1 MDLYGLIGKSLKHS
15 FSKQY
20 FTEKFQRE
28 NIADSQYELFE
39 LASADQVKTLIENN
53 PDLRGLNV
61 TIPYK
66 QDIYALVDSL
76 DMQSAG
82 KIGAVNTIKIF
93 KDGTTKGYNS
103 DYYGFR
109 QSLKEWLDKLNYDI
123 YGVSALVLGTGGA
136 SKAVVVALQDMQIP
150 YQWVSRN
157 KSENT
162 ISYTELTQST
172 IENHKLIINTTPLG
186 MYPATEDF
194 PPIPYQYLGNDHL
207 LYDLVYNPLETK
219 FMQMGK
225 AQGAQ
230 VMNGLEMLYMQ
241 AEKSWEI
248 WNNQDRE

>member
-1 MDLYGLIGKSLKHS
+1 MNLYGLIGKTLKHS

-28 NIADSQYELFE
+28 IIADSQYELYE
-39 LASADQVKTLIENN
+39 LASADQVKSLIKDN

-66 QDIYALVDSL
+66 QDIFSLVDSL
-76 DMQSAG
+76 DMNSAG

-93 KDGTTKGYNS
+93 RDGTTKGYNS

-109 QSLKEWLDKLNYDI
+109 QSLEEWLHNLNYEST
-123 YGVSALVLGTGGA
+123 GLSALVLGTGGA
-136 SKAVVVALQDMQIP
+136 SKAVVVALQDMNIP
-150 YQWVSRN
+150 CQWVSRN

-162 ISYTELTQST
+162 LAYNELDKSVLD
-172 IENHKLIINTTPLG
+172 EHKLIINTTPLG
-186 MYPATEDF
+186 MFPHIDEC
-194 PPIPYQYLGNDHL
+194 PPIPYEILTSAHL

-219 FMQMGK
+219 FMEMGK
-225 AQGAQ
+225 KNGAK

-248 WNNQDRE
+248 WNLPETE